1 MSALRLLGLSYLAV
15 VSVFGFAIATAD
27 QAQLRQV
34 MDAVTEAVSDTIGQS
49 IVQPLLA
56 FVRAE
61 DETFFDPPPGSKT
74 IALVPPEWDEEL
86 AFVAVK
92 PMRQT
97 QLVDMPRSM
106 LAPELTI
113 APDLSEIEAP
123 NVQEIIASPT
133 AASSAQALVQVR
145 LEQSLTPDLRRNFDL
160 FLFVSTA
167 ARGPAAQRLYV
178 FKKSPGGRLLLIHD
192 WAASTGREKY
202 ETSPLGQQA
211 FTETPAG
218 FYQFD
223 PNRMYRQYRSRA
235 WDGAMPYAMFLNWER
250 GGVPTGIAVHA
261 TTRSTVGRL
270 GRRASA
276 GCIHISAQNAA
287 LLYKMIRAEYRG
299 QVPRFAYDEGND
311 AMSNRGE
318 LMRDTSGKLEMAEG
332 FRVLIDIEKFS
343 GRDVMAA
350 LD

>member
-1 MSALRLLGLSYLAV
+1 MSALRLLGISYFV
-15 VSVFGFAIATAD
+15 IVSGFALAIAAAD
-27 QAQLRQV
+27 QVQLRQA
-34 MDAVTEAVSDTIGQS
+34 MDAATETVSDTIAQN

-56 FVRAE
+56 IAHTE
-61 DETFFDPPPGSKT
+61 DEVFFDPPPGSRT
-74 IALVPPEWDEEL
+74 IALAPPQGEEVFVP
-86 AFVAVK
+86 AKSA
-92 PMRQT
+92 RQAR
-97 QLVDMPRSM
+97 LVDMARSP
-106 LAPELTI
+106 LTPELMI

-123 NVQEIIASPT
+123 GFREI
-133 AASSAQALVQVR
+133 AALPDVRATTPALVQAR
-145 LEQSLTPDLRRNFDL
+145 LEQNLTPELRGNFDL

-178 FKKSPGGRLLLIHD
+178 FKKSPGGNLTLLYD

-202 ETSPLGQQA
+202 EISPMGQRA

-250 GGVPTGIAVHA
+250 GGVPTGVAVHA
-261 TTRSTVGRL
+261 TTRSTMGRL

-276 GCIHISAQNAA
+276 GCIHISAENAA
-287 LLYKMIRAEYRG
+287 LLYKMIRSDYRG
-299 QVPRFAYDEGND
+299 QVPRFAYDESND
-311 AMSNRGE
+311 AMNNRGE
-318 LMRDTSGKLEMAEG
+318 LMRNRDGKMEMADG
-332 FRVLIDIEKFS
+332 FRVLIDIEKCP